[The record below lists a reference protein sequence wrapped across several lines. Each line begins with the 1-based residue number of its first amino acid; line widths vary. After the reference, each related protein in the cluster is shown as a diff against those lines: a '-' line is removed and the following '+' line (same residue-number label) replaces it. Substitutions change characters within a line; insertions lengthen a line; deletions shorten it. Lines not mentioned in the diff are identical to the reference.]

1 MALECVDWCGGHSYC
16 MHGTDEAIYL
26 SFLSPWVL
34 THSQRLTI
42 PVVDSFIADLKDS
55 VKEALIQPSGKG
67 TMVAVYGEFSSWF
80 IVGNGEMLIPFIGLG
95 TSSAVGPSMV
105 RQLATMFLDAT
116 LKA

>member
-1 MALECVDWCGGHSYC
+1 M
-16 MHGTDEAIYL
+16 
-26 SFLSPWVL
+26 L

-67 TMVAVYGEFSSWF
+67 TMVAVYGEFSSWL